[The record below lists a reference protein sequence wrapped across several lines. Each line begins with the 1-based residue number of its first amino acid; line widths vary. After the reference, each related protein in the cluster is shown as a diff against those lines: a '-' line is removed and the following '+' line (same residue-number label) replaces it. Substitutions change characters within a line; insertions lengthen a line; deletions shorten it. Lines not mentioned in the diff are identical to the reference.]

1 MVIRS
6 ETAADIEAITDVT
19 VAAFEDHPIS
29 QQTEH
34 FIVIALREAG
44 ALSLSLVAEMDGR
57 VVGHIAYS
65 PLQISD
71 GTSDWYGM
79 GPVSVLPE
87 LQRQGI
93 GSALINQ
100 SLSMLEEMGA
110 KGCALVGDP
119 NYYSRFSFRNYPE
132 LVHEGVPP
140 EFFMALPFGDEVPT
154 GTVTFHQA
162 FEATC

>member
-44 ALSLSLVAEMDGR
+44 ALSLSLVAEMNGR

>member
-1 MVIRS
+1 MIIRS

-119 NYYSRFSFRNYPE
+119 NYYSRFGFRNYPE

>member
-1 MVIRS
+1 MIIRN
-6 ETAADIEAITDVT
+6 ETAADIEAITKVT

-44 ALSLSLVAEMDGR
+44 ALSLSLVAEIEGR

-65 PLQISD
+65 PVQISD
-71 GTSDWYGM
+71 GTGDWFGM

-93 GSALINQ
+93 GSELINQ

-119 NYYSRFSFRNYPE
+119 NYYRRFGFRNYPE

-154 GTVTFHQA
+154 GTVTFHEA
-162 FEATC
+162 FHATG

>member
-1 MVIRS
+1 MIIRS